1 MTPCRLATA
10 ASRTAWLSHNAK
22 LITSVFL
29 AIRRPPPIV
38 MLPEFRGWGGR
49 TQLSARESVGGAT
62 AGYARRGRL
71 PLPRSSATSGLVQ
84 VRDPFLEYLGLDV
97 AVVRGR
103 PVLVRHEPVD
113 SRAGKRPVAVRR
125 RRVRGKTHYEVIHPQ
140 RARRGGA
147 GRLHRTV
154 PRPEFVASLGAFPSV
169 AKRIAA
175 LAARAAAL
183 RKRAGRAEATAEA
196 LVKRLPRRSGQ
207 GGGFRRAVRPSPA
220 VVRLLDRIQ
229 RLNMRA
235 DRYDKTASWAEVWV
249 EILRELPPGLAYRGA
264 RRVRQRRRTSRSRP
278 KS

>member
-1 MTPCRLATA
+1 M
-10 ASRTAWLSHNAK
+10 
-22 LITSVFL
+22 
-29 AIRRPPPIV
+29 
-38 MLPEFRGWGGR
+38 
-49 TQLSARESVGGAT
+49 
-62 AGYARRGRL
+62 
-71 PLPRSSATSGLVQ
+71 Q

-183 RKRAGRAEATAEA
+183 RKRAGRAEATIYVVKSNDLLSTIAEKTGVSVDTILQLNPGLDPQA
-196 LVKRLPRRSGQ
+196 LVPGQ
-207 GGGFRRAVRPSPA
+207 K
-220 VVRLLDRIQ
+220 I
-229 RLNMRA
+229 
-235 DRYDKTASWAEVWV
+235 K
-249 EILRELPPGLAYRGA
+249 LR
-264 RRVRQRRRTSRSRP
+264 
-278 KS
+278 

>member
-1 MTPCRLATA
+1 M
-10 ASRTAWLSHNAK
+10 
-22 LITSVFL
+22 
-29 AIRRPPPIV
+29 
-38 MLPEFRGWGGR
+38 
-49 TQLSARESVGGAT
+49 
-62 AGYARRGRL
+62 
-71 PLPRSSATSGLVQ
+71 
-84 VRDPFLEYLGLDV
+84 
-97 AVVRGR
+97 
-103 PVLVRHEPVD
+103 
-113 SRAGKRPVAVRR
+113 
-125 RRVRGKTHYEVIHPQ
+125 
-140 RARRGGA
+140 
-147 GRLHRTV
+147 